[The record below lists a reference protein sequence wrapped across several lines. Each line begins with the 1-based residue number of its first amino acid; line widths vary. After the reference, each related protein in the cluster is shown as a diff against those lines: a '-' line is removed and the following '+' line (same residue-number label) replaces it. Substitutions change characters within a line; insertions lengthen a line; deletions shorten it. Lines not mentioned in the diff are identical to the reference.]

1 MNLVGCTIDTYE
13 FTMIIGKLIY
23 CISFYSYLVTM
34 LLQFKVNVAT
44 FKFSY
49 EYVFMNMT
57 WQDAYATVAKLSGS
71 CKVAKIDCYHAAI
84 LYNHTSVSAVTDLL
98 YQVDNIV

>member
-1 MNLVGCTIDTYE
+1 MNLVGCTIATYE
-13 FTMIIGKLIY
+13 FTMIISKLIY

-44 FKFSY
+44 FQLSY

-57 WQDAYATVAKLSGS
+57 L
-71 CKVAKIDCYHAAI
+71 
-84 LYNHTSVSAVTDLL
+84 
-98 YQVDNIV
+98 